1 MLAEGTAT
9 AKSLLRMECTWG
21 IWDKK
26 EANMTGSE
34 WPKGTDN
41 RELYLS
47 LCSMLRG
54 GEQVMEDST
63 GYFMEFDSILN
74 EMESH
79 FRFFFVLFFVFKYGS
94 DRI

>member
-1 MLAEGTAT
+1 
-9 AKSLLRMECTWG
+9 
-21 IWDKK
+21 
-26 EANMTGSE
+26 
-34 WPKGTDN
+34 
-41 RELYLS
+41 
-47 LCSMLRG
+47 MLRG